1 MAYSVVEAAPFSER
15 FEAAF
20 EYRLET
26 VGLRSARN
34 LLDEHDKI
42 VVLPQG
48 TPRCGSLIGR
58 QPEGIRDPRWIRLG
72 PYIAVYHVDE
82 KAERVIMLD
91 PFFRSENWRK
101 IVLSS

>member
-15 FEAAF
+15 PEAAF

-58 QPEGIRDPRWIRLG
+58 QPEGIGDPRWIRLG
-72 PYIAVYHVDE
+72 PYIAAYRVDE